1 MPSLILLRRTKTCW
15 RLEVISCGR
24 RRKVR
29 EWHCKAGS
37 RWRASFNHWPL
48 AIWAQRL
55 PRKGAKSMQLRRH
68 FLSVLAPAQVHAPPP
83 PLLQPLPPQH
93 TQSHQKSLS
102 EILGLRQWSPSDSSL
117 PSFHKRSHPHPGAT
131 TKTTGRRLL
140 FITLTVSPHRHTHM
154 WPPPPLTVLRVISFK
169 YWVLGVVNRL

>member
-1 MPSLILLRRTKTCW
+1 MSRNRYTPAEDNAILDFVEKNKDML
-15 RLEVISCGR
+15 
-24 RRKVR
+24 KVGGNKL
-29 EWHCKAGS
+29 WKKAECERVTLQS
-37 RWRASFNHWPL
+37 WQSIRASFNHWPL

-55 PRKGAKSMQLRRH
+55 PRKGAKWMPLRQH

-102 EILGLRQWSPSDSSL
+102 ETLGLRQWSPSDSSL
-117 PSFHKRSHPHPGAT
+117 PSFHKPSHPHPGAT

-154 WPPPPLTVLRVISFK
+154 
-169 YWVLGVVNRL
+169 